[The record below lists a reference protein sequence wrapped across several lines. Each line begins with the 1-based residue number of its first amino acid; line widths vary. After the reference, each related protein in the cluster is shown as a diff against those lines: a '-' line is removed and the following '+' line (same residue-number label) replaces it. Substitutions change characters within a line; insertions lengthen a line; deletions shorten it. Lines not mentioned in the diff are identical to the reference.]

1 MASLTGNAGVI
12 NINGEAVAEVRSY
25 SIELTQDTIEN
36 TVMGDNSRQYVPG
49 LSQFSG
55 TADVYW
61 DESHFATSVS
71 SGDGK
76 ADLDALIQGT
86 VGAPGDVVTLIVY
99 PSGTGANWTG
109 SVVITGYTVNGS
121 MDGMIEASI
130 SFQGSGALTYNAS

>member
-36 TVMGDNSRQYVPG
+36 TVMGDGSRQYVPG

-61 DESHFATSVS
+61 DASHFDATSNP
-71 SGDGK
+71 
-76 ADLDALIQGT
+76 DLDGLIQGT
-86 VGAPGDVVTLIVY
+86 VGEVTDVVTLIVY
-99 PSGTGANWTG
+99 PSGSGANWTG
-109 SVVITGYTVNGS
+109 SVVITGYTINGS
-121 MDGMIEASI
+121 MDGMIEASC
-130 SFQGSGALTYNAS
+130 SFQGSGALSYNAS